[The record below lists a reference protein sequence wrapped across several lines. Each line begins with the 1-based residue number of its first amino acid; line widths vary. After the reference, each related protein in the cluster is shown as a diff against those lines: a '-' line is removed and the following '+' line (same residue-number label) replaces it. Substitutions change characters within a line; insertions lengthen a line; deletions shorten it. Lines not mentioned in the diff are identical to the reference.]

1 MHQAVKIV
9 EWANLINAN
18 TIKYP
23 GMEKGKQ
30 IREIF
35 FCKKYQNEHSL
46 KWEWPG
52 SPVDNHLMAIFS
64 LEWEKPDWALLYKMM
79 GPSYKSSG
87 FSFPL

>member
-1 MHQAVKIV
+1 MHPELLAVAAISSYPHSRFCFLIYQAHVMHQAVKIV

-35 FCKKYQNEHSL
+35 F
-46 KWEWPG
+46 
-52 SPVDNHLMAIFS
+52 
-64 LEWEKPDWALLYKMM
+64 EKV
-79 GPSYKSSG
+79 
-87 FSFPL
+87 